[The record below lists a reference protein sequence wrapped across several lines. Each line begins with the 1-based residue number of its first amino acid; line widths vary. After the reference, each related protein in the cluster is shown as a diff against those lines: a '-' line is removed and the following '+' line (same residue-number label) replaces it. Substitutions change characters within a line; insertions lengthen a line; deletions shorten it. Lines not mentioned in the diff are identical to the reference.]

1 MTDWRPDLVKMVLDK
16 LVPDNVYVTVIAQKF
31 AEVAT
36 QVRTYI
42 FMRLGLIDYADNP
55 KISPI
60 YVVRESLDFRVRHAQ
75 GLMRESG

>member
-31 AEVAT
+31 TEVAT

-42 FMRLGLIDYADNP
+42 FMRLGLIDDVDNP

-60 YVVRESLDFRVRHAQ
+60 YVRESLDFRVRHAQ
-75 GLMRESG
+75 GLMGESG

>member
-42 FMRLGLIDYADNP
+42 FWDSVSDFQISFCKPLNP
-55 KISPI
+55 GAYQVAGGGVPSDKN
-60 YVVRESLDFRVRHAQ
+60 LA
-75 GLMRESG
+75 